1 MSYTHILVAV
11 AVTPE
16 SHQLVAKAVSIARPV
31 LAKISLITLASDPE
45 LYNQF
50 AAPMMEDL
58 RAVMHEETENFLKAL
73 GEKANYPIERTFI
86 TYGELSPHILDVCR
100 KHHVDLVICGNHNY
114 SFFSRA
120 SCSAKSVVSASQ
132 VDVLLVPLAGD

>member
-16 SHQLVAKAVSIARPV
+16 SHQLLAKAVSIARPV
-31 LAKISLITLASDPE
+31 QAKVSLITLASDPE

-58 RAVMHEETENFLKAL
+58 RAVMHEETENFLKML
-73 GEKANYPIERTFI
+73 GEKADYPIEQTFI
-86 TYGELSPHILDVCR
+86 ASGELSQHILLCAANTM
-100 KHHVDLVICGNHNY
+100 LIW
-114 SFFSRA
+114 SFAATITTVSFRA
-120 SCSAKSVVSASQ
+120 RPARQKVSSAPAR
-132 VDVLLVPLAGD
+132 

>member
-16 SHQLVAKAVSIARPV
+16 SHQLLAKAVSIARPV
-31 LAKISLITLASDPE
+31 QAKVSLITLSDPE

-58 RAVMHEETENFLKAL
+58 RAVMHEETENFLKML
-73 GEKANYPIERTFI
+73 GKRRIIRLNK
-86 TYGELSPHILDVCR
+86 LSSHQ
-100 KHHVDLVICGNHNY
+100 
-114 SFFSRA
+114 
-120 SCSAKSVVSASQ
+120 VS
-132 VDVLLVPLAGD
+132 

>member
-16 SHQLVAKAVSIARPV
+16 SHQLLAKAVSIARPV
-31 LAKISLITLASDPE
+31 QAKVSLITLASDPE

-58 RAVMHEETENFLKAL
+58 RAVMHEETENFLKML
-73 GEKANYPIERTFI
+73 GEKADYPIEQTFI
-86 TYGELSPHILDVCR
+86 ASGELSQHILAVCR
-100 KHHVDLVICGNHNY
+100 KHHVDLVICGN
-114 SFFSRA
+114 
-120 SCSAKSVVSASQ
+120 
-132 VDVLLVPLAGD
+132 P